1 MRSKRINISEEK
13 VSQLTEVLNKNTK
26 IHLGYISIK
35 KISKYQFWC
44 SSACDIAESKIN
56 MVDVAKSRMEDLRQK
71 RLISIEI
78 SFHALIKKNND
89 KSFGHVMQK
98 IRNN

>member
-1 MRSKRINISEEK
+1 
-13 VSQLTEVLNKNTK
+13 
-26 IHLGYISIK
+26 
-35 KISKYQFWC
+35 
-44 SSACDIAESKIN
+44 
-56 MVDVAKSRMEDLRQK
+56 MVDVGKSRMEDFRQK

-98 IRNN
+98 NPKQLKKMEVSKWQR

>member
-1 MRSKRINISEEK
+1 MRSKQINISEEK
-13 VSQLTEVLNKNTK
+13 VSQVTEVLNKNTK

-35 KISKYQFWC
+35 KLVIS
-44 SSACDIAESKIN
+44 SGVALHGNIAESKIK
-56 MVDVAKSRMEDLRQK
+56 MVDVGKSRMEDFRQK